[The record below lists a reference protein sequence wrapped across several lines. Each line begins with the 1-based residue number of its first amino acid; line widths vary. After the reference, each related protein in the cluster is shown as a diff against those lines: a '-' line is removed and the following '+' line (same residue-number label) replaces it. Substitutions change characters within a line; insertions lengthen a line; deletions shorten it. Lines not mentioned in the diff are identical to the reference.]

1 MGDVLLG
8 LWVCAVDC
16 VFRPSPGYPDSLL
29 CVTLSSDIAFL
40 QQGVKMGTSNRAGKL
55 SVAFGREVFF
65 KPESNRRILNFNMI
79 LDLSVLLGIFRNL
92 RDVAIA

>member
-1 MGDVLLG
+1 
-8 LWVCAVDC
+8 
-16 VFRPSPGYPDSLL
+16 
-29 CVTLSSDIAFL
+29 
-40 QQGVKMGTSNRAGKL
+40 MGTSNRAGKL

-65 KPESNRRILNFNMI
+65 KPESNHRILNFNTI

>member
-1 MGDVLLG
+1 
-8 LWVCAVDC
+8 
-16 VFRPSPGYPDSLL
+16 
-29 CVTLSSDIAFL
+29 
-40 QQGVKMGTSNRAGKL
+40 MGTSNRAGKL

-65 KPESNRRILNFNMI
+65 KPESNRRILNFNTI

>member
-1 MGDVLLG
+1 
-8 LWVCAVDC
+8 
-16 VFRPSPGYPDSLL
+16 
-29 CVTLSSDIAFL
+29 
-40 QQGVKMGTSNRAGKL
+40 MGTSNQAGKL

-65 KPESNRRILNFNMI
+65 KPESNRRILNFNPI